1 MDFSGI
7 KFLVVGS
14 GFVGSTIA
22 ERIANKKKEKVIVLE
37 KRNHFGG
44 NSYSEFDSETGIEFH
59 KYGSH
64 IFHTHHE
71 NVWDYINKF
80 CSFNNYHHKVLARHK
95 GKTYIM
101 PINLSTI
108 NSFYN
113 IDIKPTEA
121 EKFLKNEITK
131 ENIKAP
137 KNLEEKAI
145 SLIGRPLY
153 ETFIKGYTMKQWET
167 DPKDLPASI
176 ISRLPVRYS
185 YDFSYFDDP
194 WQGIPLEGYG
204 NIFKRMLDSNNI
216 ELKLNTDFFDL
227 IDQIPKNCKIIY
239 TGPIDKFFKYKFG
252 VLGWRTLRFD
262 KEILPINDFQGTT
275 VMNYVESEKPMMRIH
290 EFKHFHKERTYKKGK
305 TLIFTE
311 YSKTATQ
318 TDDPYYPINTQADK
332 EMLKKYETEAKRL
345 NNIIFAGRLGI
356 YKYFDMDDA
365 IFHALNIFNNKIK

>member
-22 ERIANKKKEKVIVLE
+22 ERIASKKKEKVIVLE

-80 CSFNNYHHKVLARHK
+80 CSFNSYHHKVLARHK

-113 IDIKPTEA
+113 IDLKPTEA
-121 EKFLKNEITK
+121 EKFLKDEITR
-131 ENIKAP
+131 ENIRAP
-137 KNLEEKAI
+137 ENLEEKAV

-153 ETFIKGYTMKQWET
+153 EAFIKGYTMKQWET

-185 YDFSYFDDP
+185 NDFSYFDDP

-204 NIFKRMLDSNNI
+204 NMFKKMLDSNNI

-227 IDQIPKNCKIIY
+227 IDQIPENCKIIY
-239 TGPIDKFFKYKFG
+239 TGPIDKFFNYKFG

-290 EFKHFHKERTYKKGK
+290 EFKHFHKERGYKKGK

-311 YSKTATQ
+311 YSKAATQ
-318 TDDPYYPINTQADK
+318 KDDPYYPINTQADK
-332 EMLKKYETEAKRL
+332 EMLKKYEAESKKFH
-345 NNIIFAGRLGI
+345 NIIFAGRLGT

-365 IFHALNIFNNKIK
+365 IFHALNVFNNKIK

>member
-1 MDFSGI
+1 MEFSGI

-80 CSFNNYHHKVLARHK
+80 CSFNSYHHKVLARHK

-108 NSFYN
+108 NSFYD

-121 EKFLKNEITK
+121 ETFLKNEIAK
-131 ENIKAP
+131 ENIKTP

-204 NIFKRMLDSNNI
+204 NIFKKMLDSNNI

-239 TGPIDKFFKYKFG
+239 TGPIDKFFNYEFG

-318 TDDPYYPINTQADK
+318 TDDPYYPINTQANK
-332 EMLKKYETEAKRL
+332 EILKKYEAEAEKL
-345 NNIIFAGRLGI
+345 NNIIFAGRLGT

-365 IFHALNIFNNKIK
+365 IFHALNVFNNKIK